1 MHKFSIKKIQFLK
14 SNLDFLFKWFFIGF
28 IFGNIFGSFL
38 IFLRKWILWD
48 GLVIFFV
55 LLILETINY
64 IFLYK
69 IKRKSSR
76 SLIISIRIGLLLGFL
91 IDAYKVGS

>member
-1 MHKFSIKKIQFLK
+1 MNKFSIKKIQLLK

-38 IFLRKWILWD
+38 IFLRKWIPWD
-48 GLVIFFV
+48 GLLIFFV
-55 LLILETINY
+55 LFILETINF
-64 IFLYK
+64 IFIYQM
-69 IKRKSSR
+69 KRNYGR
-76 SLIISIRIGLLLGFL
+76 SLIISIRIGLLFGFL